1 MAVSA
6 STGSVGFS
14 PVFAGTTSYDVRA
27 GAIRPLVTGVMT
39 SSIRSIGVSVAAA
52 ALAIGLG
59 ACSQTTYGT
68 GTTPGMQTIQD
79 LAGIADLGGQAK
91 DPIKY
96 QARPGLV
103 APPPGTPLP
112 PPGSEPKEVAGNW
125 PNDPDA
131 QAKQMKEQAAAREKF
146 CADQMNQT
154 KPECRD
160 PGFRIVPSQT
170 ASASRE
176 PSPTLLHMNMK
187 HGQQADSTPEQNAQ
201 AMKLFA
207 EAKGQVAVD
216 ENGKPIRRYL
226 TDPPGDYRVPDPSA
240 PVTFDNKPK
249 QKKWHW
255 PWEKDTTNASD
266 ALTPDTSGSGAA
278 GTPSTTTSPPG

>member
-1 MAVSA
+1 
-6 STGSVGFS
+6 
-14 PVFAGTTSYDVRA
+14 
-27 GAIRPLVTGVMT
+27 MT
-39 SSIRSIGVSVAAA
+39 SSIRSIGISVAAT

-79 LAGIADLGGQAK
+79 LAGMADLGGPAK
-91 DPIKY
+91 EPIKY

-103 APPPGTPLP
+103 APPAGTPLP
-112 PPGSEPKEVAGNW
+112 PPGSTGPKEVAGNW

-146 CADQMNQT
+146 CAEQMNQT

-160 PGFRIVPSQT
+160 PGFRIVPTDT
-170 ASASRE
+170 ASRA
-176 PSPTLLHMNMK
+176 PSPTLLRNNGLH
-187 HGQQADSTPEQNAQ
+187 HAQAAADSTPEQNAQ
-201 AMKLFA
+201 AKKLFA

-216 ENGKPIRRYL
+216 QNGKPIRRYL
-226 TDPPGDYRVPDPSA
+226 TDPPSDYRVPDPTA

-249 QKKWHW
+249 AKKWHW

-266 ALTPDTSGSGAA
+266 ALTPSSDPATT
-278 GTPSTTTSPPG
+278 GTQSTTTSPPS

>member
-1 MAVSA
+1 
-6 STGSVGFS
+6 
-14 PVFAGTTSYDVRA
+14 
-27 GAIRPLVTGVMT
+27 MT

-68 GTTPGMQTIQD
+68 GTSPGMQTIQD
-79 LAGIADLGGQAK
+79 LAGIADLSGSSK
-91 DPIKY
+91 PPIKY
-96 QARPGLV
+96 EARPGLV

-125 PNDPDA
+125 PVDPDA
-131 QAKQMKEQAAAREKF
+131 QAKRIKAEAAAREKL
-146 CADQMNQT
+146 CADPLNQT

-170 ASASRE
+170 ASSQ
-176 PSPTLLHMNMK
+176 PSPTLLRNTNLH
-187 HGQQADSTPEQNAQ
+187 HGQQAADSTPEQNAQ

-216 ENGKPIRRYL
+216 QNGKPIRRYL
-226 TDPPGDYRVPDPSA
+226 TDPPSDYRVPDPNA

-249 QKKWHW
+249 VKKWHW

-266 ALTPDTSGSGAA
+266 ALTPDTSGA
-278 GTPSTTTSPPG
+278 STTGTSSAGSPPG